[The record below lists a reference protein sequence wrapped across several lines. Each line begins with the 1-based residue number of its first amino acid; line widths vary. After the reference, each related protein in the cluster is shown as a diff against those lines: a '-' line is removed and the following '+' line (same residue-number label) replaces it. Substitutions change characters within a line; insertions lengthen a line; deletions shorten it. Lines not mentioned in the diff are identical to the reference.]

1 MAAFV
6 GMDPAAVRRVG
17 TQLLTLADRLDVVV
31 TTVQR
36 VVDDAVA
43 AWEGSDG
50 QDFTAAWSGQHRLL
64 LTQSAGALQQMAAD
78 AVEQADAQDS
88 ASAATGAPFT
98 GPVLPGAVPPGS
110 TPPGGAPGGPPGA
123 PPAGGTPQQNA
134 DWWNSLTPAQQAAII
149 ADQPELIGNLDGV
162 PGWARDGA
170 NRSLLPV
177 YRAQLEEQL
186 ASATGDEAQII
197 QDKLDGLDKVEEVLA
212 LGGRQLLTLDIS
224 RPEQLL
230 AAVAQGDVD
239 TADHVAV
246 FTPGLTTTVKD
257 SLGGY
262 DRDMAELRAVMG
274 DELAA
279 SGRGDETTATVA
291 WLGYEA
297 PQVNGEVFDVAGSDL
312 DRSVASADLAKR
324 GGDDLASF
332 YNGINA
338 VHGGADNVHLTAL
351 GHSYGSTTT
360 GYALQHGTGVDDAVF
375 FGSPG
380 LGTSQLSDLH
390 LAEGHAFNMET
401 SSDPVGDLARFHGDP
416 DMIRGIDRLSTGSS
430 EVDGQELSRSGGHSE
445 YLVNHSTSQH
455 NMAVIATGSD
465 HDRLVQTGEFDPALV
480 SPLLSTTL
488 LAGEAGLDKVHEG
501 ADWVGDRAGDV
512 VDGGKKLYNK
522 VFGD

>member
-6 GMDPAAVRRVG
+6 GMDPGAIRRVAA
-17 TQLLTLADRLDVVV
+17 QLLSLADRLDTVV

-36 VVDDAVA
+36 TVDDAVA
-43 AWEGSDG
+43 AWEGQDG
-50 QDFTAAWSGQHRLL
+50 QDFVSAWGGQHRVL
-64 LTQSAGALQQMAAD
+64 LTQSAAALQQMAAD
-78 AVEQADAQDS
+78 AAEQADAQDT
-88 ASAATGAPFT
+88 ASSATGGGPFV
-98 GPVLPGAVPPGS
+98 GPVVPPGAVPPGGT
-110 TPPGGAPGGPPGA
+110 TPAT

-134 DWWNSLTPAQQAAII
+134 DWWRSLTPAQQAAII
-149 ADQPELIGNLDGV
+149 AEHPELVGNLDGV
-162 PGWARDGA
+162 PGWARDQA
-170 NRSLLPV
+170 NRALLPQ
-177 YRAQLEEQL
+177 YRAELEEQL
-186 ASATGDEAQII
+186 ATATGDERQII
-197 QDKLDGLDKVEEVLA
+197 QDKLDGLDKVEQVLA
-212 LGGRQLLTLDIS
+212 LGGRQLLTLDIT

-230 AAVAQGDVD
+230 AAVAQGDID

-297 PQVNGEVFDVAGSDL
+297 PQVNGEVFDLVGSDL

-338 VHGGADNVHLTAL
+338 IHSGADNVHLTAL

-416 DMIRGIDRLSTGSS
+416 DMIRGLDRLSTGSS

-465 HDRLVQTGEFDPALV
+465 HDRLVQTGEFDPAVV

-488 LAGEAGLDKVHEG
+488 LVGEAGLDKVNEG